1 MKTSFRFLFPVV
13 LLVFGCSKDDPSL
26 NQSASATTSSSFNA
40 GTGVANNGIANNG
53 GTGVG
58 QGGSL
63 ARFTIAQGH
72 LYVVDD
78 AQLYTYSLAN
88 PQSPV
93 RTSVTNVGMSVETI
107 YPFKNKLFIGSQ
119 QAMFIYSIA
128 NAGTPVI
135 EGQATHVRACDPVVA
150 NDSVAY
156 VTVRT
161 GTTCGGV
168 TNALLV
174 YNIRNIAN
182 PVQVASIPL
191 TGPAG
196 LGLGANKRLYVCD
209 GAAGLRVFDLA
220 NPHQP
225 VEKKVITGHT
235 FTDIIAL
242 DDLLVCGIED
252 GTALFT
258 VASGDDIQFAARIA
272 D

>member
-1 MKTSFRFLFPVV
+1 MT
-13 LLVFGCSKDDPSL
+13 
-26 NQSASATTSSSFNA
+26 NSATGNTTGGFTGTG
-40 GTGVANNGIANNG
+40 GTGVASVTNNI
-53 GTGVG
+53 GTGTG

-63 ARFTIAQGH
+63 ARFTIAHGH
-72 LYVVDD
+72 LYVVDES
-78 AQLYTYSLAN
+78 QLYTYSLAN

-93 RTSVTNVGMSVETI
+93 RTSAIPVGISVETI
-107 YPFKNKLFIGSQ
+107 YPFKDKLFIGSQ
-119 QAMFIYSIA
+119 QAMFIYSLA
-128 NAGTPVI
+128 SPGTPVM
-135 EGQATHVRACDPVVA
+135 EGQASHVRACDPVVA

-161 GTTCGGV
+161 GSMCGGGV
-168 TNALLV
+168 NALLV
-174 YNIRNIAN
+174 YNIRNLAN

-191 TGPAG
+191 TNPAG
-196 LGLGANKRLYVCD
+196 LGLGANNRLYVCD
-209 GAAGLRVFDLA
+209 GTAGLRVFSLT

-225 VEKKVITGHT
+225 VETKLVTGHT

-258 VASGDDIQFAARIA
+258 VAANDDIQFAARVA